1 MDARPSAV
9 SQFIH
14 PVTDKVSAPSWIKVS
29 IPGWIV
35 SRSSAAR
42 PWGSIGAHISYSL
55 AALTIAIAIFF
66 SATAWAQND
75 VGSIVGFVT
84 DSTGAV
90 VPGVKVT
97 IKNEGTGESRTVTT
111 DSSGHY
117 AIPNLAPTAYTMTA
131 EATGFQKFES
141 THNVLGSNST
151 ISIDAKL
158 TLGAATQTVEV
169 TSTAELLQ
177 TQSPAVQSEITGQQ
191 IQKQELNG
199 RNPIY
204 MTQLLPGS
212 VSTATL
218 GDFNFAFNSGDSFNI
233 NGARTQDTL
242 YTIDGA
248 PAVRTRDDGEIIAGV
263 KPDAVQEMQVLTAA
277 YSAEYGGASG
287 AQVRIVTKS
296 GTTNFHGTAYE
307 YLRNSAMD
315 ANTWSRNLNPAT
327 RFAPPFVYNNF
338 GFSVGGPVWAPKV
351 PILDGLRNKF
361 FFFINEDW
369 IRYRIAATQAMTVP
383 TALMRQGNFS
393 ELLSPS
399 NPYYAGGRQ
408 LYVPGTCPVYGAATC
423 VPYPGNVIPQAQLSP
438 NGVGIMNSYPATTP
452 GYQQGTQNYQGSLP
466 NPQNQRQGQING
478 DLLITA
484 NQHILFRR
492 SDNSYYQL
500 SPYNQSNPLVPITFE
515 RPNQVNALGWVW
527 TISPTMIN
535 EAHGSV
541 SIDDVYI
548 QAAPGGAGYDRGTFG
563 IDFPYIIPGAK
574 ASENK
579 IPTASLTTFSNIAGG
594 PYPSHS
600 SGIIYAASD
609 SLTKVW
615 SNHTVKGGFFYSYA
629 GENDNDQI
637 NVSTVPG
644 GASNQNGTFFFSDP
658 RTGLGGTSGVG
669 LANLAL
675 GLADS
680 YTEIGPKAFT
690 EWRGTLFEEFIQ
702 DNWQLTHKLNLDYG
716 LRFTTIIPYSA
727 QWGNAVY
734 FNPASYVPSA
744 APSVNPTNGNV
755 IVGTGNPYNGIV
767 IPGRSSFPSSATAGN
782 RVPAANP
789 ANNAC
794 AGQPCTGLFDP
805 HLPKGFYPTKT
816 DVLPRLGIAY
826 QLYPNTVIRAGGGRF
841 VEFKGIIDNIFPG
854 GNSPFQPTINVS
866 NVSVDNPG
874 ATLSS
879 TEEGSIQITT
889 MNPHLVPPTRWNW
902 NVTLQQQLPG
912 QHSSFSIAYVG
923 ARGLHNWDVF
933 DINQAPAGSLTNN
946 PGVNI
951 NYLRPYKGFAFIQQ
965 AQSGVSEFYHSLQL
979 GWNWNFGDG
988 SLFGVAY
995 TWSKD
1000 MDNGSNYHT
1009 IVPDTYNTS
1018 NLWGPS
1024 EFDVRQ
1030 VFIVNYLYVVPFFK
1044 GQHTLVGKVAGGW
1057 EISGNT
1063 QMQTGFPCS
1072 VGVANDYAGV
1082 GENGSFNCEP
1092 PSIPSGSV
1100 GQFWVQHGG
1109 VTHLG
1114 KFAGPTGTASS
1125 PKWFATT
1132 SGAGTPLFTP
1142 PPAGTFNLQR
1152 GIRDNLYAPGLVN
1165 WNIAL
1170 IKAFPVFKENGFEFR
1185 AEAYN
1190 FPNHPNLAS
1199 PNYTPTSSQFGEVTA
1214 KTTSNPRTLQVG
1226 LRYQF

>member
-1 MDARPSAV
+1 MSAKRIIPAMGAGHPAA
-9 SQFIH
+9 SRFIH
-14 PVTDKVSAPSWIKVS
+14 PVTDKVSTASWIQGSTPSWI
-29 IPGWIV
+29 
-35 SRSSAAR
+35 SRC
-42 PWGSIGAHISYSL
+42 L
-55 AALTIAIAIFF
+55 AAFTMTIAILF
-66 SATAWAQND
+66 SATALAQND

-84 DSTGAV
+84 DASGAV
-90 VPGVKVT
+90 VPGAKVI

-117 AIPNLAPTAYTMTA
+117 AVPNLAPATYIMSA

-141 THNVLGSNST
+141 SHNTLASNST

-158 TLGAATQTVEV
+158 SLGAATQTVEV
-169 TSTAELLQ
+169 TATAALLQ
-177 TQSPAVQSEITGQQ
+177 TQSAAVQSEITGQQ

-204 MTQLLPGS
+204 MTQLLPGA

-218 GDFNFAFNSGDSFNI
+218 GDFNFSFNSGDSFNI

-287 AQVRIVTKS
+287 ANVRIVTKS

-307 YLRNSAMD
+307 YLRNSAMN
-315 ANTWSRNLNPAT
+315 ANTWTRNLNPQT
-327 RFAPPFVYNNF
+327 HFPSPFVYNNF

-351 PILDGLRNKF
+351 PILDSLRNKF

-369 IRYRIAATQAMTVP
+369 IRYRFAATQNMTVP
-383 TALMRQGNFS
+383 TALMREGNFS
-393 ELLSPS
+393 ELLGP
-399 NPYYAGGRQ
+399 NPWYPAGTKI
-408 LYVPGTCPVYGAATC
+408 YVPGTCPVAGGAGC
-423 VPYPGNVIPQAQLSP
+423 VAYQGNIIPQAQQSP
-438 NGVGIMNSYPATTP
+438 NGIGILNSYPAPTP
-452 GYQQGTQNYQGSLP
+452 GFLQGTQNYAGSLP
-466 NPQNQRQGQING
+466 QPENQRQGQING
-478 DLLITA
+478 DLLITT

-492 SDNSYYQL
+492 SDNSFYEL
-500 SPYNQSNPLVPITFE
+500 SPYNQSNPLVPIVFE
-515 RPNQVNALGWVW
+515 RPNQVDALGWVW

-563 IDFPYIIPGAK
+563 IDFPYILAGAK

-579 IPTASLTTFSNIAGG
+579 IPTASVPTFSSIAGG

-609 SLTKVW
+609 SLTKVL
-615 SNHTVKGGFFYSYA
+615 SSHTIKGGFYYSYA

-644 GASNQNGTFFFSDP
+644 GASNQNGTFFFTDT
-658 RTGLGGTSGVG
+658 RTGYGGTSGVG

-690 EWRGTLFEEFIQ
+690 EWRGTLVEEFIQ
-702 DNWQLTHKLNLDYG
+702 DNWQLNPKLNLDYG
-716 LRFTTIIPYSA
+716 LRITTIIPYSA

-734 FNPASYVPSA
+734 FDPASYVPSA
-744 APSVNPTNGNV
+744 APFVSPTTGNV
-755 IVGTGNPYNGIV
+755 TLGTGNPYNGLV
-767 IPGRSSFPSSATAGN
+767 IPGRSQFPSSALAGN

-794 AGQPCTGLFDP
+794 AGQPCTGLFAP
-805 HLPKGFYPTKT
+805 HLPKSYVNTT
-816 DVLPRLGIAY
+816 TAVLPRLGIAY

-841 VEFKGIIDNIFPG
+841 VEYKGIIDNIFPG
-854 GNSPFQPTINVS
+854 GNSPFQPTVNVS

-874 ATLSS
+874 AALNS
-879 TEEGSIQITT
+879 TVEPALQITT
-889 MNPHLVPPTRWNW
+889 MNAHLKPPTRWNW

-912 QHSSFSIAYVG
+912 RHSSFSMAYVG

-965 AQSGVSEFYHSLQL
+965 AQSGVSEFYNALQL
-979 GWNWNFGDG
+979 GWNWNFIDG

-1030 VFIVNYLYVVPFFK
+1030 VFIVNYLYVLPFFR
-1044 GQHTLVGKVAGGW
+1044 GQHTLIGKVAGGW
-1057 EISGNT
+1057 QISGNT

-1082 GENGSFNCEP
+1082 GESGSFNCEP
-1092 PSIPSGSV
+1092 PNIPTGSV

-1109 VTHLG
+1109 VRHLG
-1114 KFAGPTGTASS
+1114 HFAGSKGAAGS
-1125 PKWFATT
+1125 PQWFATT
-1132 SGAGTPLFTP
+1132 TPAGTPLWTA

-1152 GIRDNLYAPGLVN
+1152 GIRDNVYAPGLVN
-1165 WNIAL
+1165 WNVAL
-1170 IKAFPVFKENGFEFR
+1170 IKAFPVFRENGFEFR

-1190 FPNHPNLAS
+1190 FPNHPNLNS
-1199 PNYTPTSSQFGEVTA
+1199 PNYTPTSPTFGEVTG